1 MAKSKRPSAK
11 TGDTI
16 DGDTIDGDAIDGD
29 AIEKPVDQTAPPH
42 ASASKHSQTAP
53 PPSGLSSGALIQRWF
68 FDHICGLGL
77 VEFWPIGLAGFAIWQ
92 ATPEH
97 SRYRRPYAS

>member
-1 MAKSKRPSAK
+1 M
-11 TGDTI
+11 GDTI
-16 DGDTIDGDAIDGD
+16 DGDTIDGDAV
-29 AIEKPVDQTAPPH
+29 EKPVDQTAPPH
-42 ASASKHSQTAP
+42 ASKSKHSQTAP
-53 PPSGLSSGALIQRWF
+53 PPSGSPVALIERWF

-77 VEFWPIGLAGFAIWQ
+77 VDFGRWSCQLCHLA